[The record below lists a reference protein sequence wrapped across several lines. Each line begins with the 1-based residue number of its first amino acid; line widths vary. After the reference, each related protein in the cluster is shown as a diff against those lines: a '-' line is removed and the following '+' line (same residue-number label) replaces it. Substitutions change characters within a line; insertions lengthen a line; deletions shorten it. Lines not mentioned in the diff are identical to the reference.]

1 MLLLSNLKI
10 QEKKRLCHIISKVY
24 LLRWRIEEY
33 FRFKK
38 QQFELE
44 DLRVMSL
51 QSIRN
56 LNLLAML
63 AVGYISLTTSIQKDS
78 IFLAEVKECSKR
90 IYGMPQFVFYAIGYA
105 LERPLAGAPHF

>member
-1 MLLLSNLKI
+1 MTT
-10 QEKKRLCHIISKVY
+10 KVH

-33 FRFKK
+33 FRLKK

-63 AVGYISLTTSIQKDS
+63 AVGNISLTTAVHAP
-78 IFLAEVKECSKR
+78 LWHKR
-90 IYGMPQFVFYAIGYA
+90 LPATESQITTNNPI
-105 LERPLAGAPHF
+105 